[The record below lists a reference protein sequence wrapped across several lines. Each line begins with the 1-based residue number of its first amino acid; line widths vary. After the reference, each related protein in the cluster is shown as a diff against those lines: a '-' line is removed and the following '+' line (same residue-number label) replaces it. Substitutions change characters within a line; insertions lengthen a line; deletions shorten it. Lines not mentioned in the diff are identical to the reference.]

1 MSENEKDVEQVA
13 GRDATAPGA
22 EQNNAPA
29 TVEATSG
36 ADIPVAEAAPVADTP
51 AEATAAAPK
60 GTNLSSKGNG
70 KADDKISLAARVY
83 GVLMII
89 AGILSLIVFF
99 AGAAALSALVAIT
112 LSTPEFKES
121 GEQLVTGLVSQQ
133 TTLSIALMAAQ
144 IVISLISAVLSIRV
158 GNSLLHSRRRKV
170 ALRVRWLL
178 GFEIASMLLNMMLNG
193 IGVELAWYVV
203 ELAILVALSVRIDP
217 SLRAER
223 KLERKID
230 EFENAEDVA
239 AGMEGR
245 DRSGKGFLDLN
256 FFNLFWEFVVCSIL
270 GLILEII
277 WHMLVV
283 DPGNYQDRAGLIYG
297 PFSPIYGY
305 GAVLITLALN
315 RLYKKNVGIVF
326 VVSGLVGG
334 AFEAWV
340 SFFMQV
346 GFGAVAWDYSDYKI
360 FGMPDPVAVLMGGR
374 TSTFFLIIWG
384 ILGLVWIKAF
394 LPLLL
399 KLVNLIPWK
408 LRYGLTAVCAALMI
422 VNTGM
427 TMMALDCW
435 YERMSGKS
443 PETPVEQFFATNY
456 DNEWM
461 GHRFESM
468 TITPEDSARVTPVGN
483 GADAAAEVSATTST
497 S

>member
-1 MSENEKDVEQVA
+1 MSENEKDVEQAA
-13 GRDATAPGA
+13 GEDAAPSATKQDANASEPLGKTATGA
-22 EQNNAPA
+22 AGAAPA
-29 TVEATSG
+29 
-36 ADIPVAEAAPVADTP
+36 D
-51 AEATAAAPK
+51 AAASAKPATPK
-60 GTNLSSKGNG
+60 DTNLSSKGNAKQG
-70 KADDKISLAARVY
+70 DKISLAARVY

-99 AGAAALSALVAIT
+99 AGAAALSAIVAFT
-112 LSTPEFKES
+112 LSTPEYKES
-121 GEQLVTGLVSQQ
+121 GEQLVGGLMSQQ

-144 IVISLISAVLSIRV
+144 IVISLISAVLSVRV

-178 GFEIASMLLNMMLNG
+178 AFEVASVLISMMLNG
-193 IGVELAWYVV
+193 IGVELAGYVI

-256 FFNLFWEFVVCSIL
+256 FFNLFWEFVVCSVL

-277 WHMLVV
+277 WHMVVV

-326 VVSGLVGG
+326 VVSGIVGG

-456 DNEWM
+456 DNDWM

-468 TITPEDSARVTPVGN
+468 TITPEDSARVTP
-483 GADAAAEVSATTST
+483 AEQ
-497 S
+497 